1 MRRHAGRRSSLL
13 AAAHQRRIAASPH
26 LVQAPQVSFRLFD
39 EMGTGNRGPICA
51 PSSSFP
57 PLEPRGPQSPPGVCS
72 TPTPKAPKAPKAPQ
86 RGAVISLSLSLS
98 SLRGSLEEL
107 AEPPAFVNKACVVCF
122 QDTRPVTLG
131 QCEAVSSARDGTGRC
146 GHCQSHAAPVA
157 PGSRYIA
164 CL

>member
-39 EMGTGNRGPICA
+39 EMGPSPTGNRGPICA

-72 TPTPKAPKAPKAPQ
+72 PPTPKAPKAPQ

-98 SLRGSLEEL
+98 SLWGRLEEL
-107 AEPPAFVNKACVVCF
+107 AEPPVFVNKACVVCF
-122 QDTRPVTLG
+122 QDTHPVTLG

-146 GHCQSHAAPVA
+146 GHCPSHAAPVA